1 MINFDKL
8 TIKAQEALRNSYN
21 IASENSNQQIM
32 PEHILKAM
40 LADEEGII
48 FQIIKKIGIDTAKLN
63 KDLDNLINKLPK
75 VSGVSEIYPSREFND
90 LLNQSIKEAN
100 DLKDEYINTEHFLLA
115 MTEMK
120 NSDLTQLLKNYKL
133 TREIIL
139 NAMRELRGGHRI
151 TDQNPEDKYRA
162 LSKYGIDLVE
172 RAASGKLD
180 PVIGRDAEIRRV
192 MQVLSRRTKN
202 NPVLI
207 GEAGVGKTAIAEGV
221 AIRIFKGDVP
231 ENLKDKRVIALDLS
245 ALIAGTKYR
254 GEFEDRL
261 KAVVKEVVNSDGKI
275 ILFIDELHTLVGA
288 GKAEGSM
295 DAANI
300 LKPALA
306 RGELRL
312 IGATTIK
319 EYMQY
324 IEKDK
329 ALERR
334 FQPIMIKEPTVED
347 TISILRGLKE
357 KYEVHHGV
365 RIKDSAIVAAATLS
379 ARYIQGRFLPDK
391 AIDLIDETASKIK
404 MEIESMPAE
413 IDEIERKLR
422 RLEIERQAVKKETV
436 NEASDTKLKE
446 LNRQI
451 EELKKKE
458 EKLKEKWN
466 KEKEIIQKI
475 RSVKSEID
483 RKKIEEEKLELQG
496 DFEKVARI
504 RYGDMVELN
513 KKLKEYEQQLA
524 EIAKD
529 GLMLREEVDEEDIAQ
544 TVSKWTG
551 IPVSKMLEAETEKFL
566 NMASTLKKRVVG
578 QDIAVEAV
586 SNAIIRARAGISETQ
601 RPLGTFLFLGPTGVG
616 KTELAKALSEF
627 LFNDEKSLI
636 RLDMSEFME
645 KHEVAKLIGAPP
657 GYVGYEEGGQL
668 TEKVKRNPY
677 SIILLDEIEKAHP
690 DVFNILLQVL
700 DEGRLTDGQ
709 GNLIDFKNTVIIMTS
724 NIATD
729 IIIER
734 DNTEVELDETI
745 MRELRKYFKPEFLNR
760 IDEIIIFRKL
770 TKDIIL
776 KIVDLQIDRLNE
788 RLKEKNLKVE
798 LTQKA
803 KEYLAE
809 KGYDENFGARPLK
822 RLIQKDIEN
831 GLAVFIISGKIKPG
845 NTIEIDFT
853 DGHLV
858 PKVK

>member
-8 TIKAQEALRNSYN
+8 TIKAQEVLRNSYN

-40 LADEEGII
+40 LADKEGII

-90 LLNQSIKEAN
+90 LLNQSIREAN

-261 KAVVKEVVNSDGKI
+261 KAVVKEVVSSDGKI

-319 EYMQY
+319 EYMQF

-422 RLEIERQAVKKETV
+422 RLEIERQAVKKETM

-566 NMASTLKKRVVG
+566 NMASTLKKRVIG
-578 QDIAVEAV
+578 QDVAVEAV

-729 IIIER
+729 IIMER

>member
-48 FQIIKKIGIDTAKLN
+48 SQIIKKIGIDTAKLN

-90 LLNQSIKEAN
+90 LLNQSIREAN

-162 LSKYGIDLVE
+162 LSKYSIDLVE

-261 KAVVKEVVNSDGKI
+261 KAVVKEVVSSDGKI

-436 NEASDTKLKE
+436 NEASDTKIKE

-566 NMASTLKKRVVG
+566 NMASTLKKRVIG
-578 QDIAVEAV
+578 QDVAVEAV

-729 IIIER
+729 IIMER

-776 KIVDLQIDRLNE
+776 KIVDLQIDRLNK

>member
-8 TIKAQEALRNSYN
+8 TIKAQEVLRNSYN

-48 FQIIKKIGIDTAKLN
+48 SQIIKKIGIDTAKLN

-261 KAVVKEVVNSDGKI
+261 KAVVKEVVSSDGKI

-551 IPVSKMLEAETEKFL
+551 IPISKMLEAETEKFL

-578 QDIAVEAV
+578 QDVAVEAV

-729 IIIER
+729 IIMER

>member
-8 TIKAQEALRNSYN
+8 TIKAQEILRNSYN

-40 LADEEGII
+40 IADEDGII
-48 FQIIKKIGIDTAKLN
+48 IQILKKIGIDIQKIN
-63 KDLDNLINKLPK
+63 NDLDNLINKLPK

-90 LLNQSIKEAN
+90 LLNQAVKEAN
-100 DLKDEYINTEHFLLA
+100 ELKDEYINTEHFLLA
-115 MTEMK
+115 MTQMK
-120 NSDLTQLLKNYKL
+120 NTDVAQLLKNYKL
-133 TREIIL
+133 SKEIIL
-139 NAMRELRGGHRI
+139 NALRELRGGQRVI
-151 TDQNPEDKYRA
+151 DQNPEDKYRA

-221 AIRIFKGDVP
+221 AVRIFKGDVP

-261 KAVVKEVVNSDGKI
+261 KAVVKEVVSSDGKI

-334 FQPIMIKEPTVED
+334 FQPIMIKEPSVED

-379 ARYIQGRFLPDK
+379 SRYIQGRFLPDK

-422 RLEIERQAVKKETV
+422 RLEIEKQAVKKETV
-436 NEASDTKLKE
+436 NETSDTKLKE

-451 EELKKKE
+451 EELKKQE

-551 IPVSKMLEAETEKFL
+551 IPVNKMLEAETEKFL
-566 NMASTLKKRVVG
+566 NMTSTLKKRVIG

-601 RPLGTFLFLGPTGVG
+601 KPLGTFLFLGPTGVG

-668 TEKVKRNPY
+668 TERVRRNPY
-677 SIILLDEIEKAHP
+677 SIVLLDEIEKAHP

-724 NIATD
+724 NIATE
-729 IIIER
+729 IIMER
-734 DNTEVELDETI
+734 QDTEIELDETI

-788 RLKEKNLKVE
+788 RLKGKNLKIE
-798 LTQKA
+798 LTNKA

-822 RLIQKDIEN
+822 RLIQRDIEN
-831 GLAVFIISGKIKPG
+831 GLAAFIISGKIKPG
-845 NTIEIDFT
+845 STVEIDFV

-858 PKVK
+858 PRIK